1 MRLGVIRFGA
11 VVEISCVDVGN
22 DGSTVAGVDEIGIR
36 VLKVVSQ
43 HRWFRHGDE
52 DAAHPMRGQTAY
64 ASEKRVVML
73 WWELLSLRNR
83 ANLREI
89 AHSVAAVLAYKS
101 SRL

>member
-1 MRLGVIRFGA
+1 
-11 VVEISCVDVGN
+11 
-22 DGSTVAGVDEIGIR
+22 
-36 VLKVVSQ
+36 
-43 HRWFRHGDE
+43 
-52 DAAHPMRGQTAY
+52 MRGQTAY

-73 WWELLSLRNR
+73 WWELLSLRR